1 MATSERILTTISS
14 TADFQRVSPRTSYG
28 PSTRP
33 VWRQFLT
40 DFVTISLVL
49 TVAPAAL
56 GRNVA
61 VPLSLSPF
69 VIALMIT
76 TLFAFAGSYPRRQT
90 PVAIGDTAG
99 LVRGIACAA
108 LLLVIFNLGKGTMPG
123 PGVVLTGSA
132 VALLLVLEREIAY
145 ILGRHTSSRLTPPG
159 HENLKLAFEPG
170 HGHAAPFDRL
180 KRATDFIAAALL
192 LVLAAPL
199 FICVAAL
206 IKLDTKGPV
215 LIRQRR
221 IGKGGVPFLMWKF
234 RSMLRSAPCYE
245 RSPVSDTDPRLTN
258 IGRVLRRLSIDEL
271 PQLLNVLQGD
281 MSLVGP
287 RPEMPFIVATYGP
300 RERLRLNAV
309 PGITGLWQISPAR
322 AMPIHQNLE
331 FDLFYI
337 ESRNFS
343 LDVAI
348 LLRTITAIVR
358 GIGAT

>member
-1 MATSERILTTISS
+1 VATSERILTTISS
-14 TADFQRVSPRTSYG
+14 TADFQRVSTRTSSG

-33 VWRQFLT
+33 VWRRFLT
-40 DFVTISLVL
+40 DFVTISLML

-90 PVAIGDTAG
+90 PLAIGDTAG

-123 PGVVLTGSA
+123 PGVVLTGSI
-132 VALLLVLEREIAY
+132 VALLLVLEREISC
-145 ILGRHTSSRLTPPG
+145 IFGRRTSSGLTPPG
-159 HENLKLAFEPG
+159 HGNLELTFEPG
-170 HGHAAPFDRL
+170 YGHAVPFDLL
-180 KRATDFIAAALL
+180 KRAIDFIAAAIV
-192 LVLAAPL
+192 LVLVAPL
-199 FICVAAL
+199 FVCVAAL

-221 IGKGGVPFLMWKF
+221 IGKGGTPFLMWKF
-234 RSMLRSAPCYE
+234 RSMHRSAPRYE

-300 RERLRLNAV
+300 RERLRLNAI

-331 FDLFYI
+331 FDFFYI
-337 ESRNFS
+337 ESRNFF

>member
-1 MATSERILTTISS
+1 
-14 TADFQRVSPRTSYG
+14 
-28 PSTRP
+28 
-33 VWRQFLT
+33 
-40 DFVTISLVL
+40 
-49 TVAPAAL
+49 
-56 GRNVA
+56 
-61 VPLSLSPF
+61 
-69 VIALMIT
+69 
-76 TLFAFAGSYPRRQT
+76 
-90 PVAIGDTAG
+90 
-99 LVRGIACAA
+99 
-108 LLLVIFNLGKGTMPG
+108 MPG

-145 ILGRHTSSRLTPPG
+145 IFGRHTSSQLTPPG
-159 HENLKLAFEPG
+159 HENFKLGIEPG
-170 HGHAAPFDRL
+170 HGHAVPFDRL
-180 KRATDFIAAALL
+180 KRAIDFIAAALL

-234 RSMLRSAPCYE
+234 RSMLRSAPRYE

-331 FDLFYI
+331 FDFFYI

>member
-14 TADFQRVSPRTSYG
+14 TADFQRVSPRISYG

-33 VWRQFLT
+33 VWRRFLT

-108 LLLVIFNLGKGTMPG
+108 LLLVIFNLGKGTRPG
-123 PGVVLTGSA
+123 PGVVLTGSI
-132 VALLLVLEREIAY
+132 VVLLLVLEREIPY
-145 ILGRHTSSRLTPPG
+145 IFRQHTSSRLSPPG
-159 HENLKLAFEPG
+159 HENSTLAFEPG
-170 HGHAAPFDRL
+170 YGHEVPVDRL
-180 KRATDFIAAALL
+180 KRTIDFVAAAIL

-199 FICVAAL
+199 FVCVAAL
-206 IKLDTKGPV
+206 IKLDTKGPG

-221 IGKGGVPFLMWKF
+221 IGKDGVPFLMWKF
-234 RSMLRSAPCYE
+234 RSMHRSAPRYA

-331 FDLFYI
+331 FDFFYI
-337 ESRNFS
+337 ESRNFF

>member
-1 MATSERILTTISS
+1 VATSERILTTISS
-14 TADFQRVSPRTSYG
+14 TADFQRVSPRTSFG
-28 PSTRP
+28 PSARP

-49 TVAPAAL
+49 TIAPGAF
-56 GRNVA
+56 GRNLA
-61 VPLSLSPF
+61 VSLWLSPF
-69 VIALMIT
+69 VVALMIT

-90 PVAIGDTAG
+90 PLAIGDTAG
-99 LVRGIACAA
+99 LVRGLACAA
-108 LLLVIFNLGKGTMPG
+108 LLLVIFDLGKKTMPG
-123 PGVVLTGSA
+123 PGAVVTGS
-132 VALLLVLEREIAY
+132 VIALLLVLGREIPY
-145 ILGRHTSSRLTPPG
+145 VFVRHTSSVIPQN
-159 HENLKLAFEPG
+159 HESLKLTYEPEYQ
-170 HGHAAPFDRL
+170 HAVPVDLL
-180 KRATDFIAAALL
+180 KRAMDFIAAAIL

-199 FICVAAL
+199 FVCTAAL

-215 LIRQRR
+215 FIRQRR

-234 RSMLRSAPCYE
+234 RSMHRSAPRYE
-245 RSPVSDTDPRLTN
+245 RSPVSDKDPRLTST
-258 IGRVLRRLSIDEL
+258 GRVLRRLSIDEL

-331 FDLFYI
+331 FDFFYI
-337 ESRNFS
+337 ESRTFF

-348 LLRTITAIVR
+348 LLRTMTAIVR